1 MLRSK
6 SRYCVVK
13 LLLLDPILQQ
23 IFSYRG
29 IIKTVKSMPTV
40 KMEVSKFFNKIKGEI
55 KFNEYHLNISSIE
68 SNQKKSIKL

>member
-1 MLRSK
+1 
-6 SRYCVVK
+6 
-13 LLLLDPILQQ
+13 
-23 IFSYRG
+23 
-29 IIKTVKSMPTV
+29 MPTV